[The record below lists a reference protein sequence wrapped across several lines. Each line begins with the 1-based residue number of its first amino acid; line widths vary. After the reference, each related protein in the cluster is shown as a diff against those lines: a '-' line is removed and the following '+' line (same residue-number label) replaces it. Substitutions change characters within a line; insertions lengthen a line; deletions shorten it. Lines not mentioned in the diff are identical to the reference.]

1 MKAIFNFV
9 IAISLLSTATVHADI
24 IKKTVFENI
33 DKGVYSQYEEES
45 NKQHIIEIYTQN
57 EWKNFWDQHTISTF
71 PSPELPKI
79 DFQKYFILI
88 AIDEI
93 RSSGGYTLE
102 IKEITIDTAFENRP
116 FEIAVIIN
124 FPGSAAGTTAAL
136 TRPYHIVKIKK

>member
-9 IAISLLSTATVHADI
+9 IAISLLSTATVFADT
-24 IKKTVFENI
+24 IKKTVFETI
-33 DKGVYSQYEEES
+33 DKGVYSQYEEN

-57 EWKNFWDQHTISTF
+57 EWQKFWNHHTIGTF

-79 DFQKYFILI
+79 DFQKYLIVI

-102 IKEITIDTAFENRP
+102 IKDIAIDSTLENRP
-116 FEIAVIIN
+116 FDITITLN
-124 FPGSAAGTTAAL
+124 YPGSAAGTTSAL

>member
-9 IAISLLSTATVHADI
+9 IAISLLSTATVHADT
-24 IKKTVFENI
+24 IKKTAFETI
-33 DKGVYSQYEEES
+33 DKGVYSQYEE
-45 NKQHIIEIYTQN
+45 NNRQHIIEIYNQD
-57 EWKNFWDQHTISTF
+57 EWQEFWNQHTSGTF
-71 PSPELPKI
+71 PLPELPEI

-102 IKEITIDTAFENRP
+102 IKEIAIDTAFENRP
-116 FEIAVIIN
+116 FEIAIIIN